1 MNIWKYYRY
10 DFESSSGQDNRPP
23 TNSFEWVGGEWK
35 RRAIADALLDVTD
48 AQSSVYFQIDTVSTI
63 NGDNASSSCDL
74 NFLTS
79 AIPDASTNTMGGKFD
94 SSTFAGMVGVAA
106 FGDNLIKSYN
116 IIGGILYQD
125 TFSSLRFRYDNNTT
139 RVGYC
144 SIYVSFATPT

>member
-1 MNIWKYYRY
+1 MPIWKYYRY
-10 DFESSSGQDNRPP
+10 DFSSSAGADNRPP

-94 SSTFAGMVGVAA
+94 SSTAGYYTAVRGFVD
-106 FGDNLIKSYN
+106 GTIRSSN
-116 IIGGILYQD
+116 IISTSVYGD
-125 TFSSLRFRYDNNTT
+125 TFPTLKLRYDNNTT
-139 RVGYC
+139 KVGLC
-144 SIYVSFATPT
+144 SVYISFAI

>member
-35 RRAIADALLDVTD
+35 RRAATNSSLDVSE
-48 AQSSVYFQIDTVSTI
+48 AKYPIYLQIDTVSTDIGNNLTTNADI
-63 NGDNASSSCDL
+63 NIYS
-74 NFLTS
+74 S

-106 FGDNLIKSYN
+106 FGDNLIKSHN
-116 IIGGILYQD
+116 IIGGIFYQD

>member
-10 DFESSSGQDNRPP
+10 DFDSSSGQDNRPP

-94 SSTFAGMVGVAA
+94 SSTRTSITVNS
-106 FGDNLIKSYN
+106 FGDGLIKSTN
-116 IIGGILYQD
+116 IISTSVYGD